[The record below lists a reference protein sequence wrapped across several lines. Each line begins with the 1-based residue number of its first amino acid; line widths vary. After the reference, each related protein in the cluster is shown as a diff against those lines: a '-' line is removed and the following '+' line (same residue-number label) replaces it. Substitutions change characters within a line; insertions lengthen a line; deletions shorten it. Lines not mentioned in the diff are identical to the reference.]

1 MENSDKTRKLDIIY
15 LSPIDWDY
23 NCQRPQQL
31 ASRLAKQCNILY
43 IEPIG
48 LRSFRVRDIPRVIRR
63 IVKWVTKN
71 KKKQNNKLHIYTPLY
86 LPFLSSYICKKIN
99 GMIFTTAIKKLC
111 RRLSFNEPVIWI
123 TLPTDTAVTLANKLS
138 SRLLIYDC
146 IDEYA
151 SFQKNGNYIRST
163 EIEILKKSS
172 LVFATSNQLFER
184 MKKTNPNTYLIPNAC
199 DFSHFAQIKNN
210 DISIPSDINN
220 IKPPIIGYIGAVSS
234 CFDLE
239 LIEFVARS
247 NTNLSIV
254 IIGETHVD
262 KSILPVA
269 DNIHYLGQKKYTEL
283 PNYMKAFDVGIIPFK
298 VNDLADT
305 INPVKLF
312 EYLAGGMPVVSTDLA
327 EVRTH
332 ENVVSIAKTKEEF
345 LTLLKKS
352 VEDNSVDKIETR
364 LKVARENTWDK
375 RVETILRLIKKRIG
389 D

>member
-1 MENSDKTRKLDIIY
+1 MKNPNKIRKLDVIY

-31 ASRLAKQCNILY
+31 ASRLAEQCNVLY

-48 LRSFRVRDIPRVIRR
+48 LRSFRVRDIPRAIRR
-63 IVKWVTKN
+63 IVKWVR
-71 KKKQNNKLHIYTPLY
+71 KKKVKQSNKLHIYTPLY

-99 GMIFTTAIKKLC
+99 EFLFVVAIKKLC
-111 RRLSFNEPVIWI
+111 RKLGFNEPIIWI
-123 TLPTDTAVTLANKLS
+123 TLPVDTAATLVDKLNA
-138 SRLLIYDC
+138 RLLIYDC

-151 SFQKNGNYIRST
+151 SFQKNSNHIRKT

-172 LVFATSNQLFER
+172 LVFATSNHLFER
-184 MKKTNPNTYLIPNAC
+184 MKKTNTNTYLIPNAC
-199 DFSHFAQIKNN
+199 DLSHFAQMRNSN
-210 DISIPSDINN
+210 MSIPSEISH
-220 IKPPIIGYIGAVSS
+220 IKPPIVGYIGAVSY

-239 LIEFVARS
+239 LIEFIARS
-247 NTNLSIV
+247 STNLSIV

-262 KSILPVA
+262 RSVLPVA
-269 DNIHYLGQKKYTEL
+269 DNIYYLGQKKYLEL

-298 VNDLADT
+298 VNDLTNT

-312 EYLAGGMPVVSTDLA
+312 EYLACGIPVVSTDLT
-327 EVRTH
+327 EVKTYGS
-332 ENVVSIAKTKEEF
+332 VVSIAKTKEEF
-345 LTLLKKS
+345 LTLLKKAI
-352 VEDNSVDKIETR
+352 EDNSIDKIEAR
-364 LKVARENTWDK
+364 LKVASENTWDN